1 MRGRKIK
8 LIDGDE
14 YDVICAKGVY
24 KYLGRAGVSS
34 AIKRRIRRRERR
46 DGKVQEK
53 HDSPTD
59 MG

>member
-34 AIKRRIRRRERR
+34 AIKRRIRRRERHEAIKDTR
-46 DGKVQEK
+46 I
-53 HDSPTD
+53 
-59 MG
+59 